1 MYHSITLGNKNT
13 WDDWHLIPT
22 SRPVINPPSVKK
34 STIDIPGGDGVLN
47 MTSFLAG
54 RPLYGNRTGSWE
66 FYAEN
71 GYRDWSQLFSEIMYH
86 IHGRT
91 MRAVL
96 EDDPAYY
103 YEGEFA
109 VNAWKSNKERSSIVI
124 DYDLYPYKRFDL
136 GTGENWLWNSFNFET
151 GVIRDY
157 SNLTVSGSLSVV
169 IVVDMMPVSPVIVA
183 SSAMDLSYDGE
194 TYGLVSGEN
203 RIPELILLQGEN
215 SLVFSGNGTVSIRQT
230 GGLL

>member
-1 MYHSITLGNKNT
+1 MYHSITIGDKNT

-22 SRPVINPPSVKK
+22 SRPVVNPPPVKK
-34 STIDIPGGDGVLN
+34 SSIDIPGGDGSLN
-47 MTSFLAG
+47 MSSFLAG
-54 RPLYGNRTGSWE
+54 RPLYRNRTGSWE

-71 GYRDWSQLFSEIMYH
+71 GFRDWSQLFSEIMQH
-86 IHGRT
+86 LHGRT

-109 VNAWKSNKERSSIVI
+109 VNAWKSNKDRSSITI

-136 GTGENWLWNSFNFET
+136 GNGENWLWDSFNFET
-151 GVIRDY
+151 DTIRDY
-157 SNLTVSGSLSVV
+157 SNLTVSGSRSVV

-183 SSAMDLSYDGE
+183 SSAMNVSYDGE
-194 TYGLVSGEN
+194 TFDLVSGEN
-203 RIPELILLQGEN
+203 RIPELVLLQGERT
-215 SLVFSGNGTVSIRQT
+215 LVFSGSGTVSIKQT